1 VSSNFSAGW
10 AGESG
15 YSREAATKTH
25 AEQAMDGA
33 LQQDREEPTRF
44 FARVLSRLSRGGL
57 AHGGRI
63 TFSLAALATVLGT
76 ISFLIGPAHLSAGEL
91 FSALLAPHGT
101 ATIIAREIRLP
112 RALLALVVGAAL
124 GASGGALQGLFRN
137 PLADPGV
144 TGVTS
149 SAGFGA
155 VVAMYFG
162 FAAINPLVLP
172 ASAIAGA
179 LATSTILYFLSRS
192 GAERTALVLAGAA
205 IASLATAMTALAMSL
220 APNPYAISEMVRWMM
235 GSLKDCTLGDLA
247 LAAPPVALGILL
259 LMTSARSLDALTL
272 GEEAAQSLGVD
283 VHGVR
288 RRVVIGVALATGA
301 ATAAA
306 GAVSFVGLVVPHL
319 LRPFYGYEPARL
331 IWPSALG
338 GAVLVSAADIAVRLI
353 APDGQLLVGVMTAM
367 IGAPFFIWLILRM
380 RRDT

>member
-1 VSSNFSAGW
+1 VGA
-10 AGESG
+10 
-15 YSREAATKTH
+15 REVLYFIERHGLTI
-25 AEQAMDGA
+25 A
-33 LQQDREEPTRF
+33 L
-44 FARVLSRLSRGGL
+44 AIL
-57 AHGGRI
+57 AI
-63 TFSLAALATVLGT
+63 VLAA
-76 ISFLIGPAHLSAGEL
+76 ISFAIGPAQIGISDL
-91 FSALLAPHGT
+91 FSGLFGDHGT

-112 RALLALVVGAAL
+112 RALLALVVGGAL
-124 GASGGALQGLFRN
+124 GASGAALQGLFRN

-162 FAAINPLVLP
+162 FAAINPLILP

-179 LATSTILYFLSRS
+179 VATSTILYFLSRA
-192 GAERTALVLAGAA
+192 GAERTALILAGAA

-220 APNPYAISEMVRWMM
+220 APNPYAMSEMIRWMM
-235 GSLKDCTLGDLA
+235 GSLRDSTLADFELA
-247 LAAPPVALGILL
+247 VVPVAVGVAILW
-259 LMTSARSLDALTL
+259 SAARSLDALTL
-272 GEEAAQSLGVD
+272 GEEAAQSLGVN

-319 LRPFYGYEPARL
+319 LRPFYAYEPARL
-331 IWPSALG
+331 IIPSALG
-338 GAVLVSAADIAVRLI
+338 GAALVTAADIAVRVI

-367 IGAPFFIWLILRM
+367 IGAPFFVWLILRM
-380 RRDT
+380 RREAI